1 MACVHFNLYF
11 NLFYIYKRS
20 SNLNTNIEYT
30 YMTIIYDNINF
41 YKQLSHNARIY
52 MYIVYYKIWEIEC
65 PPLPVIKTYI
75 NQDQVVTLSKIGL
88 VRMHL

>member
-1 MACVHFNLYF
+1 MACAHFNLY
-11 NLFYIYKRS
+11 LKRPS
-20 SNLNTNIEYT
+20 DPNTNIEYT

-52 MYIVYYKIWEIEC
+52 MYSEIWEIEC

-75 NQDQVVTLSKIGL
+75 N
-88 VRMHL
+88 

>member
-30 YMTIIYDNINF
+30 YMTILYDNINF
-41 YKQLSHNARIY
+41 YKQLSHNARGS
-52 MYIVYYKIWEIEC
+52 IVRSC
-65 PPLPVIKTYI
+65 GRMPSPPVIKTYI
-75 NQDQVVTLSKIGL
+75 NQDQVATLPRIGL

>member
-1 MACVHFNLYF
+1 MRGSTCTLY
-11 NLFYIYKRS
+11 S
-20 SNLNTNIEYT
+20 
-30 YMTIIYDNINF
+30 
-41 YKQLSHNARIY
+41 
-52 MYIVYYKIWEIEC
+52 KIWEIEC